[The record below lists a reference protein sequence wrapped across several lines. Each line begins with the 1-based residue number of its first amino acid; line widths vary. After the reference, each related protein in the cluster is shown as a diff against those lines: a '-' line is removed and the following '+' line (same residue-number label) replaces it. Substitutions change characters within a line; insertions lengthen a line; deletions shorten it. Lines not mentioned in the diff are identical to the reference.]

1 MALIIDMKA
10 FPSVLCVR
18 PTSFPVINQRNPE
31 KKDRFRWFLPYKPN
45 FLSAT
50 NMKPIS
56 ILDIFRIFEAE
67 ILKVEKN
74 GKEING

>member
-1 MALIIDMKA
+1 MAVIIYH
-10 FPSVLCVR
+10 
-18 PTSFPVINQRNPE
+18 FPVRTQRNPE
-31 KKDRFRWFLPYKPN
+31 KKDRFRWFLAYKPN

-50 NMKPIS
+50 DTKPIS